1 MGQAFTIGS
10 KIMLCCEM
18 KSNVSDKAGLLRET
32 ALQEVKQKKIIA
44 NTYLLTKCANPYAVD
59 NVVVVKAGNDYRV
72 FYCGDLVYL
81 TVNNNLRR
89 YVCGDWTDILSNEAA
104 KIRNQRKE
112 AEAGNRRQL
121 LANDI
126 AEKNF
131 VVC

>member
-1 MGQAFTIGS
+1 
-10 KIMLCCEM
+10 
-18 KSNVSDKAGLLRET
+18 
-32 ALQEVKQKKIIA
+32 
-44 NTYLLTKCANPYAVD
+44 LLTKCANPYAVD

-81 TVNNNLRR
+81 TVNNDLRR
-89 YVCGDWTDILSNEAA
+89 YVCGEWTDILSNEAA